1 MADIDI
7 EAMNRIRVGLGLK
20 PIAAPTPSGME
31 LASGS
36 SPDDDLPASTL
47 ELREAAADDNWRKLH
62 AEEQAREKRRAQK
75 EAIKKARD
83 AAARNARLEGPTLG
97 DAGDGDVGAA
107 AWLRSQAKRRK
118 KIEKARK
125 LEEEMAAREEIAQ
138 YTEKDL
144 AGVKVGHEL
153 EQFADGGE
161 QILTLKDAVI
171 GEESEEDELENIALR
186 EKEKLGKKL
195 ELKKRK
201 PAYNPNDIDESGEKR
216 ILAQYDEAIDGE
228 EKHHFTLD
236 NMGTTATFEAK
247 AAESAQNT
255 KGVMI
260 SLDFMHEEKQPMSDY
275 VDATEIKIM
284 KPKKKKKSSTRKRAA
299 EDDDA
304 DAGND
309 VAAMEVDTSHAEP
322 ASKKRS
328 FDEANFVDDDDLQA
342 RLAQHRREALKKKK
356 RIRPED
362 LAKQLRE
369 EEESAMDGVVESA
382 EDGGLVLN
390 ETTEFVGHLQ
400 PEEEEEREIKKPERK
415 AISEESQDEDSDVEM
430 ESYGAVEE
438 RPDGPAESSTVDI
451 SATGIEEEATISQG
465 LGSTLAMLRQRKV
478 LADDDHGTLNVGLRQ
493 HESFLA
499 AKRSRHVEAE
509 RQAKTQRERDRRTGG
524 ALSNMSTRERED
536 YARQSNTQREQHESQ
551 AMIDLFNKEY
561 RPNVDI
567 KYVDEYGRR
576 LGPKE
581 AFKDISHQ
589 FHGKWSGKHKQEKRL
604 KKIAA
609 EQEREKRSILESSSH
624 APSAG
629 GGKAKKNQT
638 PGVRLQ

>member
-20 PIAAPTPSGME
+20 PIAAP
-31 LASGS
+31 AAAGS
-36 SPDDDLPASTL
+36 SDEEDPGSTL
-47 ELREAAADDNWRKLH
+47 ELREAAADDNWRKLN
-62 AEEQAREKRRAQK
+62 ADKEVREKRQAQK

-83 AAARNARLEGPTLG
+83 AAVRNSRLDGPTLG

-107 AWLRSQAKRRK
+107 AWLKSQAKRRK

-125 LEEEMAAREEIAQ
+125 LEEERAAREEIAQ

-153 EQFADGGE
+153 DQFADGGE

-171 GEESEEDELENIALR
+171 GEESEEDELENIDLR
-186 EKEKLGKKL
+186 EKERLGKKL

-201 PAYNPNDIDESGEKR
+201 PVYNPNDVDESGEKKL
-216 ILAQYDEAIDGE
+216 LAQYDEAIDGE

-236 NMGTTATFEAK
+236 NMGSTAAFEAK
-247 AAESAQNT
+247 VAEQAHSGT
-255 KGVMI
+255 KGVLV
-260 SLDFMHEEKQPMSDY
+260 SLDFMHDERQPISDY
-275 VDATEIKIM
+275 VDASEIKIK
-284 KPKKKKKSSTRKRAA
+284 KPKKKKSSTRKRAA
-299 EDDDA
+299 ADDDA

-309 VAAMEVDTSHAEP
+309 VAAMEVDSPAEP
-322 ASKKRS
+322 PSKKRS

-342 RLAQHRREALKKKK
+342 RLAQQRREALKKKK
-356 RIRPED
+356 RLRPED
-362 LAKQLRE
+362 VAKQLRE
-369 EEESAMDGVVESA
+369 EEEAAMDGVESGD
-382 EDGGLVLN
+382 DGGLVFN

-400 PEEEEEREIKKPERK
+400 PEAEEEERERKKLERKPE
-415 AISEESQDEDSDVEM
+415 SEERQDPDDSDVEM
-430 ESYGAVEE
+430 ESYAALEE
-438 RPDGPAESSTVDI
+438 TSDAPAEPSAVDV
-451 SATGIEEEATISQG
+451 SATGIEEEATMSQG

-478 LADDDHGTLNVGLRQ
+478 LADDDHGGLNVGLRQ

-499 AKRSRHVEAE
+499 AKRSRAVDAE
-509 RQAKTQRERDRRTGG
+509 QRAKTQRERDRASGG
-524 ALSNMSTRERED
+524 ALSNMTTRERED

-561 RPNVDI
+561 KPNVDI

-609 EQEREKRSILESSSH
+609 EQEREKRSILDSSAH
-624 APSAG
+624 APTA